1 MSDSRTENYTVGD
14 KVYIHEGSKYWS
26 YNTVGNPRDQIGVVF
41 FRKPNGSVRVRWQN
55 GCTNSYYSGEL
66 TVLGNTGM
74 SKEEAMVWHE
84 RSV

>member
-1 MSDSRTENYTVGD
+1 MSDNRTENYTVGD

-26 YNTVGNPRDQIGVVF
+26 YNTDANPRDQIGVVF
-41 FRKPNGSVRVRWQN
+41 HRKAHGSVRVRWQN
-55 GCTNSYYSGEL
+55 GRTNSYLSREL

-74 SKEEAMVWHE
+74 SEEEAMVWHE